1 MNWPLASPG
10 QRIGLF
16 GGSFNPAHEAHRAA
30 SLLAWKR
37 LGLDRVWWLVSPG
50 NPLKDT
56 KGLPPIEKRI
66 ARAREA
72 AANPFIEVTDIE
84 TRLGTRYSYD
94 TVSRLKA
101 CYPSVRFVFL
111 MGADILP
118 EFHRWKRWHELAHL
132 VPLAVIDRAGWT
144 ARALAS
150 PAAQAL
156 GPARIQEADALTL
169 ASRRPPAWIFL
180 HGLKLAQSSTALRR
194 ADNART
200 EA

>member
-56 KGLPPIEKRI
+56 KGLPPLEKRI

-84 TRLGTRYSYD
+84 TKLGTRYSYD
-94 TVSRLKA
+94 TVARLKA
-101 CYPSVRFVFL
+101 CYPSARFVFL

-118 EFHRWKRWHELAHL
+118 EFHRWKRWH
-132 VPLAVIDRAGWT
+132 
-144 ARALAS
+144 
-150 PAAQAL
+150 
-156 GPARIQEADALTL
+156 
-169 ASRRPPAWIFL
+169 
-180 HGLKLAQSSTALRR
+180 
-194 ADNART
+194 
-200 EA
+200 